1 VGAFGPGNGFDG
13 PFNLSIVQPL
23 QQGGGNMNRLAG
35 LNLRYQSL
43 RSTIRQEQIQLT
55 HLRKHDSRLFTR
67 GGAGAT
73 SANNAGPNAIKAG
86 WPIVPIAK
94 NMGLGGRKLHIRCHA
109 GITSRPK
116 TAASVRHFARQDWQR
131 FFGAIQ
137 ANSGNLSRPIANNQA
152 IQAISRSQT
161 FQNT

>member
-1 VGAFGPGNGFDG
+1 
-13 PFNLSIVQPL
+13 
-23 QQGGGNMNRLAG
+23 MNRLAG

-55 HLRKHDSRLFTR
+55 HLRKHDSRLFTC

-73 SANNAGPNAIKAG
+73 SANNAAPNAIKAG

-94 NMGLGGRKLHIRCHA
+94 NVRLGGRKLHIRCHA

-116 TAASVRHFARQDWQR
+116 RQLQFGISLARI
-131 FFGAIQ
+131 G
-137 ANSGNLSRPIANNQA
+137 SGFLGPSRPTQEIFHGQ
-152 IQAISRSQT
+152 
-161 FQNT
+161 